1 MMLVCL
7 PVYRRAALCPVW
19 WHWAQSAGTLRGK
32 VGDAESVLPR
42 VWCGLWQS
50 WQVGASEL
58 PCAESVPWVLSRYW
72 LTWASWQM
80 EQSTFAGRVS
90 QDRLCPG
97 VPPVWHCTQAM
108 GVPPRLGGL
117 WWMEVSSS
125 ALSTNSETVFPPRF
139 TLRLGLAWQLWQSLS
154 AMPSV

>member
-7 PVYRRAALCPVW
+7 PVYRRAALWPVW
-19 WHWAQSAGTLRGK
+19 WQLAQSAGTLRGN
-32 VGDAESVLPR
+32 VGEAESFLPR

-50 WQVGASEL
+50 WQVGASGL
-58 PCAESVPWVLSRYW
+58 PWAASVPWELSRYW
-72 LTWASWQM
+72 LTSDSWQI
-80 EQSTFAGRVS
+80 EQSALAGMVS
-90 QDRLCPG
+90 QGRLWAG

-108 GVPPRLGGL
+108 GVPPRLGGV

-125 ALSTNSETVFPPRF
+125 ALSTNSETVLAARV